1 MGNIKKYS
9 IHMLLIILI
18 ALLLILVF
26 SIKDGSIFLI
36 NSSFTDS
43 VQAVSGVLS
52 FLGGAAAVVVSI
64 YISRKD
70 TREKKNEEEIK
81 KKKVLYYI
89 YYMVRDLDDAFYQF
103 ERDFKDL
110 IFDREVFISDSIYAH
125 HYALLIKSANLL
137 KEYSI
142 TDMPRYDILITFISI
157 RGNVNKIIQFVDD
170 FKGLHNEKLVYND
183 DFIMLQG
190 HYQSD
195 FVKMMQAIHEVKD
208 DTQKIKECLGI

>member
-64 YISRKD
+64 Y
-70 TREKKNEEEIK
+70 
-81 KKKVLYYI
+81 
-89 YYMVRDLDDAFYQF
+89 
-103 ERDFKDL
+103 
-110 IFDREVFISDSIYAH
+110 
-125 HYALLIKSANLL
+125 
-137 KEYSI
+137 
-142 TDMPRYDILITFISI
+142 
-157 RGNVNKIIQFVDD
+157 
-170 FKGLHNEKLVYND
+170 
-183 DFIMLQG
+183 
-190 HYQSD
+190 
-195 FVKMMQAIHEVKD
+195 
-208 DTQKIKECLGI
+208 

>member
-1 MGNIKKYS
+1 MLNIKKYS

-18 ALLLILVF
+18 VLLFMLILA
-26 SIKDGSIFLI
+26 IKDGGIFVI

-52 FLGGAAAVVVSI
+52 FSGGVAAVVVSI

-81 KKKVLYYI
+81 KKMVLYYI
-89 YYMVRDLDDAFYQF
+89 YYMVCDLDDAYYQF

-110 IFDREVFISDSIYAH
+110 IFNREVFISDSIYDH
-125 HYALLIKSANLL
+125 HHDLLIKSANLL

-142 TDMPRYDILITFISI
+142 TDMPHYNILLIFVSI
-157 RGNVNKIIQFVDD
+157 RDNVNKIIQFVDD
-170 FKGLHNEKLVYND
+170 FKEVHNQGLVYND
-183 DFIMLQG
+183 DFTILQN
-190 HYQSD
+190 HYQLD
-195 FVKMMQAIHEVKD
+195 FERMMQAINEVRD
-208 DTQKIKECLGI
+208 DTQKIKEYLGI